1 MQHQNEHLEIPG
13 NPSVDKSS
21 SFQLNQRQNNEP
33 LRALSEEQ
41 WQFWIHNG
49 YVVIKQAIPKDQAEK
64 TAAFLWEFE
73 EKDPKDPSTWY
84 ATARAEVQMKE
95 LIGTGM
101 VEVYNHQLL
110 WNNRQQSKSTRPL
123 PIYGATRP
131 CGSP

>member
-49 YVVIKQAIPKDQAEK
+49 YVVI
-64 TAAFLWEFE
+64 L
-73 EKDPKDPSTWY
+73 
-84 ATARAEVQMKE
+84 V
-95 LIGTGM
+95 G
-101 VEVYNHQLL
+101 V
-110 WNNRQQSKSTRPL
+110 
-123 PIYGATRP
+123 
-131 CGSP
+131 